1 MLATIKQHC
10 GDLEKVKRVVRLFGM
25 ANSASNFERQPAVID
40 GASGLFLELWRPV
53 YRQHARSA
61 VRMAELPHRIPVEIN
76 GEFELHPWDPRV
88 RAEGPPAYPAQERGR
103 GMRKPLPAVGAL
115 AIWVFVG
122 TLPVGCG
129 RNDPAPQQSSQDQ
142 PTGSPAPVQGAP
154 SPARP
159 QPGPTIT
166 VQEPLTP
173 AQTWEYFGG
182 WITDFRP
189 GPQNHF
195 VHAGLPAL
203 IDAVYNGSALT
214 LIILD
219 NSTTGMTGQQAHPA
233 AGTTLRGRPAPKV
246 DLEALVRAAGVQ
258 QVEVVDTWQRKAVG
272 RAIRGALAHP
282 GPAVVIARGPCMRLP
297 EMKLGERGLTPYVV
311 DEALCT
317 QCDACFKVWCP
328 AITRTAQG
336 FPAIDPVECT
346 ACTLCAQVCAPD
358 AIGPAAPGAR

>member
-129 RNDPAPQQSSQDQ
+129 R
-142 PTGSPAPVQGAP
+142 
-154 SPARP
+154 
-159 QPGPTIT
+159 
-166 VQEPLTP
+166 
-173 AQTWEYFGG
+173 
-182 WITDFRP
+182 
-189 GPQNHF
+189 
-195 VHAGLPAL
+195 
-203 IDAVYNGSALT
+203 
-214 LIILD
+214 
-219 NSTTGMTGQQAHPA
+219 
-233 AGTTLRGRPAPKV
+233 TTLLHNSRRRTNRPAHRP
-246 DLEALVRAAGVQ
+246 LSRAPPPRLGHSP
-258 QVEVVDTWQRKAVG
+258 DQR
-272 RAIRGALAHP
+272 L
-282 GPAVVIARGPCMRLP
+282 
-297 EMKLGERGLTPYVV
+297 
-311 DEALCT
+311 
-317 QCDACFKVWCP
+317 QFKS
-328 AITRTAQG
+328 R
-336 FPAIDPVECT
+336 
-346 ACTLCAQVCAPD
+346 
-358 AIGPAAPGAR
+358 